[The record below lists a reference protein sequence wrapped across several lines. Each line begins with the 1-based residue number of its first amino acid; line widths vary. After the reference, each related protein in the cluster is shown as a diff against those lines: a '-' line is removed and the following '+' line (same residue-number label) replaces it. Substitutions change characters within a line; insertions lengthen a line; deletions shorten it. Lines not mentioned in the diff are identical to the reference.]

1 MSEVRVD
8 VSWCDVLS
16 GDGEEELYPAH
27 TGTDRGTEVENDLE
41 GLAMIPCRRIGSA
54 LLVPRLL
61 IRESRSCE
69 GVCWRLIHAGKPL
82 LRESLVGLDGGDGC
96 A

>member
-1 MSEVRVD
+1 
-8 VSWCDVLS
+8 
-16 GDGEEELYPAH
+16 
-27 TGTDRGTEVENDLE
+27 
-41 GLAMIPCRRIGSA
+41 MIPCRRIGSA
-54 LLVPRLL
+54 LLVPRFL